1 MKLALGRNTA
11 TTQETRASER
21 NRFLILYMSSLV
33 SDLNTSA
40 EL

>member
-1 MKLALGRNTA
+1 MKLALGRNTV
-11 TTQETRASER
+11 TTQETRAFER
-21 NRFLILYMSSLV
+21 NRFLILYMSPFV